1 MISDLTVQRVRDIDI
16 LDVIKPYVDKLQR
29 TGANY
34 TALCPFHSERTG
46 SFSITPSKNVWYC
59 FGCGEG
65 GDGIAFIRKLKN
77 MGFYEAVEDI
87 AKEHNIYIERI
98 EKPQTPQQKKKAD
111 TYKQM
116 QEVLDTLQRYYVA
129 QFNLATSEAEAAR
142 NYAYKRL
149 GKEFCIASGI
159 GYAPS
164 DSLAFLQ
171 FCRVSELSAE
181 VVSKLGYLRRSDK
194 DDSIYP
200 LLRGRITIPITDYRG
215 NIIAF
220 TARTLDPNNK
230 SKYLNSINS
239 PKFQKS
245 EAVFGICEARRNA
258 SKYPYVVA
266 VEGAPDVLRLQ
277 SIGMPNAVAT
287 LGTAWSDSQFDLLRS
302 KAGVR
307 SICFIPDADPPKGGT
322 FGPGILAVMKNGAA
336 ALRRGFDVTVRELP
350 PGPDGAKNDADSY
363 ITSQEIFND
372 LQEVHFCVWLAQK
385 KFPLAVAMA
394 EQRDLISEIA
404 SLLACVSDKIL
415 LDSCIAELAK
425 IHGRVKLW
433 RDAVEKIRSEKQRS
447 ERVSSGSASDREAE
461 LLKKY
466 GLFIRDNMYFCYTD
480 KGETERLSNFIMK
493 PLYHIKDGDFSTR
506 IFKLINEYGE
516 ECVIEFDESDLVSLP
531 AFKIKVGR
539 PGNYVWK
546 SKADKLETVKEF
558 IYSLTD
564 SAEIVRQMGWDG
576 VREFYAFGNGLLHK
590 RTFYAVDNLGIVTLP
605 DGCKYYL
612 PATAEMY
619 RNNPAVYQFERLF
632 QHENRSAITLYDFAK
647 KVIDV
652 FGDNGKVGL
661 CFLFASLF
669 RDIIYPIKNCFPLA
683 NFFGLKGTGKTSLAT
698 CLQSFFVHGI
708 DPPNLAVATIPSIN
722 DRVSQVTNAMVV
734 LDEYKNDLDERKIA
748 YLKALWGGSG
758 QTKKNMAGDKKA
770 SQTVVTAAVCICGQ
784 DLPTRDLAL
793 YSRVIHL
800 TFPRPSFN
808 QEERRRFEDLKE
820 LSNLGNTHL
829 AIEVLGH
836 RSLME
841 NGYRQNHNLVR
852 KELSQILADEEIED
866 RILDNWV
873 VPLATFRTLE
883 NALRLPLS
891 YTELFDITLAGIRYQ
906 NEGCKK
912 NSEMADFWEVLDSL
926 HSQGRIIEKAH
937 FKIRYLTEFK
947 PIGATEPIRF
957 AKPTPILFLNGAAV
971 STLYTGR
978 VSGGATAQ
986 RSNNW
991 STMLTYLKVQ
1001 PSFLGL
1007 KQDRFN
1013 ILLSNG
1019 TLDYVMDGTQRKYKA
1034 NRPKALCFDYS
1045 ILKANYNLNLE
1056 TSAVS
1061 EYELDNDDEPSA
1073 DTATGASS
1081 PAASEPSQSS
1091 LFQQEEDDVPF

>member
-1 MISDLTVQRVRDIDI
+1 MISDTTVQRVRDLDI
-16 LDVIKPYVDKLQR
+16 LDIVKPYVEKLQR
-29 TGANY
+29 SGANY
-34 TALCPFHSERTG
+34 TALCPFHSERSG

-77 MGFYEAVEDI
+77 LGFYEAVEDI
-87 AKEHNIYIERI
+87 AKEHNIFIERI
-98 EKPQTPQQKKKAD
+98 EKPQTLQQKKKAD

-116 QEVLDTLQRYYVA
+116 QDVLDALQRYYVA
-129 QFNLATSEAEAAR
+129 QFNLNTKEAETAR
-142 NYAYKRL
+142 NYAYKRW
-149 GKEFCIASGI
+149 GKEFCVAAGI

-171 FCRVSELSAE
+171 FCKISEFPAE
-181 VVSKLGYLRRSDK
+181 IVSKLGYLRQSDK
-194 DDSIYP
+194 DDSLYP

-215 NIIAF
+215 NVIAF

-230 SKYLNSINS
+230 SKYINSINS

-287 LGTAWSDSQFDLLRS
+287 LGTAWSDNQFELLRL
-302 KAGVR
+302 KVGVR

-322 FGPGILAVMKNGAA
+322 FGPGIMAVMKNGATA
-336 ALRRGFDVTVRELP
+336 MRQGFDVTVRELP

-363 ITSQEIFND
+363 ITSPEIFND

-404 SLLACVSDKIL
+404 SLLACIIDKIL
-415 LDSCIAELAK
+415 LDSCIVELAK
-425 IHGRVKLW
+425 IHGRAKLW

-461 LLKKY
+461 LLKKF

-516 ECVIEFDESDLVSLP
+516 ETVIEFDEADLVSLP
-531 AFKIKVGR
+531 AFKIRVGR
-539 PGNYVWK
+539 RNNYIWK
-546 SKADKLETVKEF
+546 AKADKLETVKEF
-558 IYSLTD
+558 VYALTD

-590 RTFYAVDNLGIVTLP
+590 GTFYAADNLGIVTLP
-605 DGCKYYL
+605 DSCKYFL

-619 RNNPAVYQFERLF
+619 RNDPTVYQFERLF
-632 QHENRSAITLYDFAK
+632 QHENRSAITLYDFAT

-652 FGDNGKVGL
+652 FGDNGKIGL

-708 DPPNLAVATIPSIN
+708 DPPNLAVATVPSIN

-748 YLKALWGGSG
+748 FLKAVWGGSG

-784 DLPTRDLAL
+784 DLPTRDIAL

-820 LSNLGNTHL
+820 ISNLGNTHL
-829 AIEVLGH
+829 TIELLSH
-836 RSLME
+836 RQLME
-841 NGYRQNHNLVR
+841 SAYRQNHSLVR

-866 RILDNWV
+866 RVLDNWV

-883 NALRLPLS
+883 NALRLPMS
-891 YTELFDITLAGIRYQ
+891 YTDLFDITLAGIRYQ

-912 NSEMADFWEVLDSL
+912 NTEMADFWEVLDSL

-937 FKIRYLTEFK
+937 FKIRYVTEFK
-947 PIGATEPIRF
+947 AIGATEPIIF
-957 AKPTPILFLNGAAV
+957 AKPTPILVLNGAAV

-978 VSGGATAQ
+978 VSGGVTAQ
-986 RSNNW
+986 RSTNW
-991 STMLTYLKVQ
+991 GTMLTYLKVQ
-1001 PSFLGL
+1001 PSYLGL

-1013 ILLSNG
+1013 ILLPNG
-1019 TLDYVMDGTQRKYKA
+1019 TLDYVMDGTQRKFKT

-1045 ILKANYNLNLE
+1045 ILKAKYSLNLE

-1061 EYELDNDDEPSA
+1061 EYELDNDDVTVNDDVTE
-1073 DTATGASS
+1073 ASS
-1081 PAASEPSQSS
+1081 TTDSEPSQAS
-1091 LFQQEEDDVPF
+1091 LFQQEDDTPF